1 MKLSKIFAA
10 VSVVALVAG
19 AAGTASAQDAAA
31 VQKQRSDLMKS
42 NGASMGK
49 IVPVVRGQAEFSPA
63 AVEAA
68 EQLAKNA
75 KALQTLWAPGTDLP
89 NDQAKP
95 EIWTN
100 KADFDAKLA
109 AFLTNTEALA
119 AAAKQGKDQMVA
131 AFGPVGGAC
140 GGCHGTYRV
149 PQ

>member
-1 MKLSKIFAA
+1 MKLSYGIAAAA
-10 VSVVALVAG
+10 VAALLMG
-19 AAGTASAQDAAA
+19 GLSTASAQDAAA

-42 NGASMGK
+42 FGGAMGR
-49 IVPVVRGQAEFSPA
+49 IVPVVRGQADFGPA
-63 AVEAA
+63 SVEATA
-68 EQLAKNA
+68 TLAA
-75 KALQTLWAPGTDLP
+75 GAPRIASLFPANSDLP

-100 KADFDAKLA
+100 KADFDAKA
-109 AFLTNTEALA
+109 ANFAQLTATLA

-131 AFGPVGGAC
+131 AFGPVGQSC